1 MSSIFVWT
9 IHCVVPELQ
18 LYLMVFFFL
27 FLTVEPL
34 DLTDYHYSFLGS
46 QEYQPR
52 EESMST
58 TPREDDSSRTLIPSK
73 LGKQAVGICAA
84 PNTPCS
90 RKVGAVEAEVI
101 SSDDDFEKIA
111 YPKKGKSAAATVVGR
126 GGKNAVITRRNPAI
140 ESGNITSSKRAARL
154 PMKWRSAVAPLNKYS
169 YPHLSEARRLKQY
182 VLSEDGLKKY
192 SE

>member
-1 MSSIFVWT
+1 
-9 IHCVVPELQ
+9 
-18 LYLMVFFFL
+18 MVFCSSFS
-27 FLTVEPL
+27 LTVEPL

-58 TPREDDSSRTLIPSK
+58 TPREDDISRTLIPSR
-73 LGKQAVGICAA
+73 LGKQVVGICAT

-111 YPKKGKSAAATVVGR
+111 YPKNGKSTTGTVVGR
-126 GGKNAVITRRNPAI
+126 GGKNAVITRRKPAV
-140 ESGNITSSKRAARL
+140 ESGTITSSKRASRL
-154 PMKWRSAVAPLNKYS
+154 PFKWCSAVAPLNKY
-169 YPHLSEARRLKQY
+169 
-182 VLSEDGLKKY
+182 G
-192 SE
+192 